1 MAKRNVFYSFH
12 FDKDV
17 FRVQQIRNMGVL
29 AGDEPV
35 SANTWEEIKRSDAG
49 VKKWINDNLARKTCV
64 VVLIGEETSKRDWVI
79 YEIKRA
85 CELGI
90 PVVGVRIHNLKNIDK
105 ALGKKGLSPFSGL
118 DLKWKGKTTYTPKVY
133 DPKADDAYNDI
144 EENLA
149 GWIEDAIND
158 TN

>member
-35 SANTWEEIKRSDAG
+35 SANRWEEIKRTDAG
-49 VKKWINDNLARKTCV
+49 VEKWIDENLQRKTCL
-64 VVLIGEETSKRDWVI
+64 VVLIGEDTANRKWVK

-85 CELGI
+85 CKLGI
-90 PVVGVRIHNLKNIDK
+90 PVVGVRIHNLKCVNTGY
-105 ALGKKGLSPFSGL
+105 GKKGSDPFSGL
-118 DLKWKGKTTYTPKVY
+118 DLKWTDGKTYSPTIYNP
-133 DPKADDAYNDI
+133 DPENAYKDI
-144 EENLA
+144 DENLA
-149 GWIEDAIND
+149 FWIETAIFEVK
-158 TN
+158 